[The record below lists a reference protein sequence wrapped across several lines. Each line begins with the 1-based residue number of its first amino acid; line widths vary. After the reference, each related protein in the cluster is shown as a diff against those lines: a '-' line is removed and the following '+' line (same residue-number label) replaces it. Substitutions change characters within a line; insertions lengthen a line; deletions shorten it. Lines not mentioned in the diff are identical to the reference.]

1 MSYCLFLKL
10 KILFFYKQPQQ
21 KGVRDRMI
29 SATTQK
35 RGAGAVVWDYLTTV
49 DHKKIAILYLF
60 AGGFF
65 FILGGIEALIIRAQ
79 LAVPDNDFVSAG
91 FFNEL
96 LTMHGTTMIF
106 LAAMPL
112 LFGFMNAI
120 VPLQIGA
127 RDVAF
132 PFLNSLGFWLF
143 FLGGLFLN
151 LSWFL
156 DSAPDAGWTSYASL
170 SLASEGH
177 GIDFYVLGLQIAG
190 AGTLIGGIN
199 FLATVITMRAPGM
212 TYMRMPMFSWTTLI
226 TSALILFA
234 FPPLTIG
241 LFLLMFDRM
250 FGSNFFDVS
259 MGGNT
264 IIYEHFFWIFGH
276 PEVYILILPSF
287 GIFSEIFATFS
298 RKRLFGY
305 SSMVFATVLIGF
317 LGFMVWAHHMFTTG
331 LGPIANAIFA
341 VATMAIA
348 VPTGIKIFN
357 WLFTMWG
364 GSIKF
369 TVPMLYA
376 VAFIPS
382 FVMGGVTGVM
392 QAVAPADYQYHD
404 SYFIVAHFHYVIVGG
419 VVLALLAA
427 THYYW
432 PKIFGTMLSEKLGAI
447 TFVLFLLGFHLTFFI
462 QHFLGLMGMQRR
474 IWKFLP
480 GQGLD
485 TGNFISS
492 VGAFFMGTAVLILLI
507 NIVITTMR
515 NERVG
520 NDPWEDGRTIEWSLP
535 SPPPYYNF
543 KQLPLVRGLDAY
555 WLEKMDGKKE
565 LTPAEPIGDI
575 HMPNSSFIPFMISFG
590 LFVAAFGAMYQV
602 DGDKPWALP
611 LLIFGLFITAASM
624 VTRSVKDDLGYY
636 IPKEELIDDEDKGGT
651 A

>member
-1 MSYCLFLKL
+1 MSTYAQK
-10 KILFFYKQPQQ
+10 
-21 KGVRDRMI
+21 KGV
-29 SATTQK
+29 
-35 RGAGAVVWDYLTTV
+35 GAVIWDYLTTV
-49 DHKKIAILYLF
+49 DHKKIAILYLI

-65 FILGGIEALIIRAQ
+65 FLLGGLEAMFIRIQ
-79 LAVPDNDFVSAG
+79 LAIPNNNFVSAG
-91 FFNEL
+91 LYNEI

-112 LFGFMNAI
+112 LFAFMNA
-120 VPLQIGA
+120 VMPLQIGA

-143 FLGGLFLN
+143 FFGGIFLN

-156 DSAPDAGWTSYASL
+156 GGAPDAGWTSYASL

-177 GIDFYVLGLQIAG
+177 GIDFYALGLQIAG
-190 AGTLIGGIN
+190 FGTLIGGIN
-199 FLATVITMRAPGM
+199 FLVTIINMRAPGM
-212 TYMRMPMFSWTTLI
+212 TYMRMPLFTWSTFVA
-226 TSALILFA
+226 SALILFA

-241 LFLLMFDRM
+241 VFFLTFDRM
-250 FGSNFFDVS
+250 FGANFFDHT

-264 IIYEHFFWIFGH
+264 IIWEHLFWIFGH

-357 WLFTMWG
+357 WIFTMWG

-369 TVPMLYA
+369 TTPMLYA

-392 QAVAPADYQYHD
+392 LGAAAADYQYHD
-404 SYFIVAHFHYVIVGG
+404 TYFVVAHFHYVIVGG
-419 VVLALLAA
+419 VVFALLAG
-427 THYYW
+427 THFYW
-432 PKIFGTMLSEKLGAI
+432 PKMFGTMLNELLGKI
-447 TFVLFLLGFHLTFFI
+447 TFWLFLIGFHLTFFI
-462 QHFLGLMGMQRR
+462 QHFLGLIGMPRR
-474 IWKFLP
+474 IFTFLP
-480 GQGLD
+480 GQGLE
-485 TGNFISS
+485 TGNLISTI
-492 VGAFFMGTAVLILLI
+492 GAFLMAVATIVLLV
-507 NIVITTMR
+507 NIVITSVK
-515 NERVG
+515 NVKVG
-520 NDPWEDGRTIEWSLP
+520 NDPWGDGRTLEWALP
-535 SPPPYYNF
+535 SPPPFYNF
-543 KQLPLVRGLDAY
+543 KQLPLVRGLDPY
-555 WLEKMDGKKE
+555 WIEKMNGNKE
-565 LTPAEPIGDI
+565 MTPAEPIGDI
-575 HMPNSSFIPFMISFG
+575 HMPNNSFIPFMISLG
-590 LFVAAFGAMYQV
+590 LFIAAFGVMYRV
-602 DGDKPWALP
+602 DHAWGLP
-611 LLIFGLFITAASM
+611 VLIAGLAITFGSM
-624 VTRSVKDDLGYY
+624 MVRSIKDDHGYH
-636 IPKEELIDDEDKGGT
+636 IHKEDLLEDEDKGVK

>member
-1 MSYCLFLKL
+1 VSTYAQK
-10 KILFFYKQPQQ
+10 
-21 KGVRDRMI
+21 KGV
-29 SATTQK
+29 
-35 RGAGAVVWDYLTTV
+35 GAVIWDFLTTV
-49 DHKKIAILYLF
+49 DHKKIAILYLI

-65 FILGGIEALIIRAQ
+65 FLLGGLEAMVIRVQ
-79 LAVPDNDFVSAG
+79 LAVPDNNFVSAG
-91 FFNEL
+91 FYNEV

-120 VPLQIGA
+120 MPLQIGA

-143 FLGGLFLN
+143 FFGGVFLN

-156 DSAPDAGWTSYASL
+156 GGAPDAGWTSYASL

-177 GIDFYVLGLQIAG
+177 GIDFYVLGLQISG

-199 FLATVITMRAPGM
+199 FLVTIITMRAPGM
-212 TYMRMPMFSWTTLI
+212 TYMRMPLFTWSTFVA
-226 TSALILFA
+226 SALILFA
-234 FPPLTIG
+234 FPALTVG
-241 LFLLMFDRM
+241 LFFMMFDRL
-250 FGSNFFDVS
+250 FGANFFDPT

-264 IIYEHFFWIFGH
+264 VIWEHLFWIFGH
-276 PEVYILILPSF
+276 PEVYILVLPAF
-287 GIFSEIFATFS
+287 GIFSDIISTFS

-357 WLFTMWG
+357 WLLTMWG

-369 TVPMLYA
+369 TTPMMYA
-376 VAFIPS
+376 VAFVPS
-382 FVMGGVTGVM
+382 FVAGGVTGVM
-392 QAVAPADYQYHD
+392 LASAAADYQYHD
-404 SYFIVAHFHYVIVGG
+404 TYFVVAHFHYVIIGG

-427 THYYW
+427 THFYW
-432 PKIFGTMLSEKLGAI
+432 PKMFGTMLNEFLGKI
-447 TFVLFLLGFHLTFFI
+447 TFWLFLIGFHLTFFI
-462 QHFLGLMGMQRR
+462 QHFLGLMGMPRR
-474 IWKFLP
+474 IFTFLP
-480 GQGLD
+480 NQGLEI
-485 TGNFISS
+485 GNLVSS
-492 VGAFFMGTAVLILLI
+492 IGALFMAVAVIILLI
-507 NIVITTMR
+507 NVVITSVK

-520 NDPWEDGRTIEWSLP
+520 NDPWGDGRTLEWAIP
-535 SPPPYYNF
+535 SPPPFYNF

-555 WLEKMDGKKE
+555 WIEKMEGKKE
-565 LTPAEPIGDI
+565 MTPAEPLGDI
-575 HMPNSSFIPFMISFG
+575 HMPNNSFIPFMISIG
-590 LFVAAFGAMYQV
+590 LFIAAFGAMYRV
-602 DGDKPWALP
+602 DYAWGLP
-611 LLIFGLFITAASM
+611 VLVIGMLVTFLSM
-624 VTRSVKDDLGYY
+624 FLRSVKDDHGYH
-636 IPKEELIDDEDKGGT
+636 IHKEDLIDDNDKGVK